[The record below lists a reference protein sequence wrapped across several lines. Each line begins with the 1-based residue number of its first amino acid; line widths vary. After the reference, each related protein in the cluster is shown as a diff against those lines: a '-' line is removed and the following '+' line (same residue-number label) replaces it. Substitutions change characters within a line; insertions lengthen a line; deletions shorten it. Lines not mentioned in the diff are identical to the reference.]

1 VATVTDTGANAVSP
15 SGVVSVSA
23 SDGGAVSPSSCTLKP
38 SGGAAATCSVTY
50 TPKAAGSPTVT
61 ATLQASYVDSS
72 SSGTTVLS
80 VSALPLAQVPSNVFT
95 FGKVVLNKRR
105 GTATIEIFLP
115 DAGKLVLSGAGVKSV
130 SKSVKGKTKVT
141 LTLRL
146 SGKAAKQ
153 LKRSHRRK
161 TKITV
166 KFTPT
171 GGVTR
176 TAHKTVTLVL
186 NAKKTKQ
193 KGK

>member
-1 VATVTDTGANAVSP
+1 VS
-15 SGVVSVSA
+15 
-23 SDGGAVSPSSCTLKP
+23 
-38 SGGAAATCSVTY
+38 Y

-61 ATLQASYVDSS
+61 ATLQASDADSS

-80 VSALPLAQVPSNVFT
+80 VSAPPAAQILPPPVITSGQAPSNVFT

-153 LKRSHRRK
+153 LKISHRRK

-166 KFTPT
+166 KFTST

-176 TAHKTVTLVL
+176 TVHKTVTLVL

>member
-1 VATVTDTGANAVSP
+1 
-15 SGVVSVSA
+15 
-23 SDGGAVSPSSCTLKP
+23 
-38 SGGAAATCSVTY
+38 
-50 TPKAAGSPTVT
+50 
-61 ATLQASYVDSS
+61 
-72 SSGTTVLS
+72 
-80 VSALPLAQVPSNVFT
+80 VFT

-130 SKSVKGKTKVT
+130 SKSVHGKTKVT

-146 SGKAAKQ
+146 STKAAKQ

-186 NAKKTKQ
+186 NAKKTKK